1 LLVVSLI
8 SDRSIGHP
16 SLCYNMHMYVC
27 MCVHA
32 GSLLLNAALS
42 DARKIASQSRIK
54 CRTSKIDQQK
64 SGVEFPRFQS
74 FPPSL
79 SLSLSLSPSL
89 LFIPLLPPNVSIAPY
104 PRGGNI
110 LDPRYARRSR
120 PKEPSDLLRHLNDV
134 LSSLLLQQ
142 AGIDFRASAEPGEH
156 SFQAA
161 GCLIAR

>member
-1 LLVVSLI
+1 MLQ
-8 SDRSIGHP
+8 HA
-16 SLCYNMHMYVC
+16 YVC
-27 MCVHA
+27 VYMCA
-32 GSLLLNAALS
+32 CRKSATECCALRCAQDRISIENKTGSNVKNRS
-42 DARKIASQSRIK
+42 TEIRRGIPQVS
-54 CRTSKIDQQK
+54 
-64 SGVEFPRFQS
+64 E
-74 FPPSL
+74 PPSL
-79 SLSLSLSPSL
+79 SLSLSLSLSF
-89 LFIPLLPPNVSIAPY
+89 LFVLLLPPNVSIAPY